1 MEKDKLPERVRLRDG
16 VIVLFKKRYKKPHK
30 LAGKINNNWHCIIN
44 VKRGSRRIISTQTAN
59 FEQASQ
65 FAQKKCDE
73 FLGLL
78 SIGVSIK
85 ADLFRDIAMRSI
97 QLNKYKFERR
107 NQLDSWKMYKFHIEK
122 YWIEVFGNQK
132 IGTIKTAD
140 ISKQIKYLY
149 QIKSL
154 SDTTVKHYLLGLR
167 WVFKQALDENKIIAI
182 PTFPSLRDY
191 AQTKFK
197 ARPSLTEEEWIR
209 FNKVLDGFDE
219 ELKDKIV
226 GGNHGLASGDLKH
239 QMYYRRA
246 LRDYCQVISYSG
258 LRTGEASL
266 LKWKDWKIVNKGTDD
281 EYCILK
287 VRADEKKGMKT
298 GEREVIGLKYTNTAL
313 MRRKKDTIYNKP
325 DDYIFSHVK
334 RHEGQPI
341 MSFRKSF
348 EQALKR
354 ARIGFDKN
362 GKKLKGYSPYILRS
376 TYATLRLTKG
386 NVDIYELAQNLGNQ
400 VEITEKYYSKA
411 KPKDFAKNLSK
422 VTED

>member
-1 MEKDKLPERVRLRDG
+1 MEKDKLPERVRLRNG

-44 VKRGSRRIISTQTAN
+44 VQRGSRRIISTQTAD
-59 FEQASQ
+59 FEQATQ

-97 QLNKYKFERR
+97 QLNKYKYERR
-107 NQLDSWKMYKFHIEK
+107 NQIESWKIYKSQIEK
-122 YWIEVFGNQK
+122 YWIEVFGNKK

-140 ISKQIKYLY
+140 ISKQIRYLF

-154 SDTTVKHYLLGLR
+154 SDTTIKHYLLGLR

-182 PTFPSLRDY
+182 PTFPKLREY
-191 AQTKFK
+191 SKPFK
-197 ARPSLTEEEWIR
+197 PRPSFTEDEWIR
-209 FNKVLDGFDE
+209 FNEVLKTFDQD
-219 ELKDKIV
+219 LKGKIS
-226 GGNHGLASGDLKH
+226 GGNHGEASGDLNH

-266 LKWKDWKIVNKGTDD
+266 LKWKDWKIINKGTDD
-281 EYCILK
+281 EYCLLK

-298 GEREVIGLKYTNTAL
+298 GEREVVGLKYVNTAL
-313 MRRKKDTIYNKP
+313 IRRKNDTIYNKP

-348 EQALKR
+348 EQALKK
-354 ARIGFDKN
+354 AKIGFDKEGN
-362 GKKLKGYSPYILRS
+362 RIKGYTPYMLRG

-386 NVDIYELAQNLGNQ
+386 NVDIYELAQNLGNK

-422 VTED
+422 ITED